1 MILFETRASVILYNV
16 LFSLKKSGFLKKNS
30 VFLIPLNVCPIV
42 PAVFLKAG
50 VRFDFVD
57 ISLETLCIDETL
69 LIRRVIEDKNI
80 KGILFV
86 KTYGTEYEP
95 LETFKT
101 IKNINKNIFLI
112 DDCCLKIPDFDYD
125 FNKSL
130 SDLAIFSTGYS
141 KYVDIGW
148 GGFGFLRDEYLLC
161 KENIPFNNND
171 LKKLTNSLSNSIL
184 KNKKFE
190 YIDNDWLGSDVCLYD
205 DFNKYTERVK
215 YELLKINEH
224 KKLINNIYSVG
235 LDDDIQ
241 SNEMFWN
248 WRFSIFV
255 DNKKYLIEKIFNS
268 DLFASS
274 HYADIGLIYGYKEDT
289 VSNANKVYFKVI
301 NLFNDFRFS
310 EDDACKTVDLINKY
324 LKG

>member
-1 MILFETRASVILYNV
+1 MYVCMMT
-16 LFSLKKSGFLKKNS
+16 
-30 VFLIPLNVCPIV
+30 LI
-42 PAVFLKAG
+42 
-50 VRFDFVD
+50 
-57 ISLETLCIDETL
+57 
-69 LIRRVIEDKNI
+69 
-80 KGILFV
+80 
-86 KTYGTEYEP
+86 
-95 LETFKT
+95 
-101 IKNINKNIFLI
+101 
-112 DDCCLKIPDFDYD
+112 
-125 FNKSL
+125 
-130 SDLAIFSTGYS
+130 
-141 KYVDIGW
+141 
-148 GGFGFLRDEYLLC
+148 
-161 KENIPFNNND
+161 
-171 LKKLTNSLSNSIL
+171 SIL
-184 KNKKFE
+184 N
-190 YIDNDWLGSDVCLYD
+190 VCLYD